1 MKLPPPAGSGANPG
15 IAARRAVSEIRKT
28 HWARISRDEMVA
40 IDELNMTVARKL
52 RRQKNINRD
61 RNAKI
66 FGEKQSAT
74 KACSKQ
80 KNGFRL
86 AWSQPQ

>member
-1 MKLPPPAGSGANPG
+1 
-15 IAARRAVSEIRKT
+15 
-28 HWARISRDEMVA
+28 MVA